1 VSWRCSCGKEYK
13 TCESFLHHLGMRGNM
28 RHHEAGRAPYKRKKR
43 LPPEPTAP
51 TTTIKYAKEEL
62 KRLKAEFPKFH
73 KTKR

>member
-1 VSWRCSCGKEYK
+1 
-13 TCESFLHHLGMRGNM
+13 M